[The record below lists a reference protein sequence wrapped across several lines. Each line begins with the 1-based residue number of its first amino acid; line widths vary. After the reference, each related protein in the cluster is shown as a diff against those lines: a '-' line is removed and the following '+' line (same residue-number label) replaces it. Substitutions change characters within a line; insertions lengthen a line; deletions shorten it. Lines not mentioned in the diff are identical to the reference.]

1 MAEHRGS
8 IRCRVG
14 EAGVR
19 VRTISTV
26 GPGPM
31 TELRNPVFCAID
43 TTDTNKATRL
53 AARIGDTVGGIKLG
67 LEFFTSQGRKGVEE
81 VRKAGD
87 SPLFLDLKFHDIP
100 NTVAGAIR
108 ASVQLRPAI
117 VNVHAAGGR
126 AMMEA
131 AARAATEAAEEFLV
145 PRPLVL
151 AVTVLTSMDD
161 DDLAGTGVQRS
172 VSDQVRALAELAQNS
187 GMDGVVCSAHEA
199 RILRADRGS
208 AFKLL
213 CPGVRPH
220 GAVADDQKRIM
231 TPAEALNAG
240 ADYLVIGRPITAQAD
255 PESAARAIIND
266 LPSRSVGPAE
276 YDI

>member
-1 MAEHRGS
+1 
-8 IRCRVG
+8 
-14 EAGVR
+14 
-19 VRTISTV
+19 
-26 GPGPM
+26 M
-31 TELRNPVFCAID
+31 TDLRNPVFCAID
-43 TTDTNKATRL
+43 TTDLNKATRL

-67 LEFFTSQGRKGVEE
+67 LEFFTAQGRKGVEQ
-81 VRKAGD
+81 VGKAGD
-87 SPLFLDLKFHDIP
+87 APLFLDLKFHDIP

-108 ASVQLRPAI
+108 AATQLRPAI

-126 AMMEA
+126 VMMEA

-161 DDLAGTGVQRS
+161 EDLAGTGVSRP

-187 GMDGVVCSAHEA
+187 GMDGVVCSPHEA
-199 RILRADRGS
+199 SVLRADRGS

-220 GAVADDQKRIM
+220 GSAADDQKRIM
-231 TPAEALNAG
+231 TPTEALEAG
-240 ADYLVIGRPITAQAD
+240 ADYLVIGRPITAHQD
-255 PESAARAIIND
+255 PEGAARSIVND
-266 LPSRSVGPAE
+266 LPRRTAATNGESEG
-276 YDI
+276 

>member
-1 MAEHRGS
+1 
-8 IRCRVG
+8 
-14 EAGVR
+14 
-19 VRTISTV
+19 
-26 GPGPM
+26 M
-31 TELRNPVFCAID
+31 TPLRNPVFCALD
-43 TTDTNKATRL
+43 TTDLNKATRM

-67 LEFFTSQGRKGVEE
+67 LEFFTAQGRKGVEQ

-87 SPLFLDLKFHDIP
+87 APLFLDLKFHDIP

-108 ASVQLRPAI
+108 AATQLKPAI

-126 AMMEA
+126 VMMEA

-161 DDLAGTGVQRS
+161 EDLAGTGVDRP
-172 VSDQVRALAELAQNS
+172 VPDQVRALAELAQNS
-187 GMDGVVCSAHEA
+187 GMDGVVCSPHEA
-199 RILRADRGS
+199 SVLRADRGS

-220 GAVADDQKRIM
+220 GSAPDDQKRIM
-231 TPAEALNAG
+231 TPAEALEAG
-240 ADYLVIGRPITAQAD
+240 ADYLVIGRPITAHQD
-255 PESAARAIIND
+255 PEGAAQSIIAD
-266 LPSRSVGPAE
+266 LPKPAAPAGNTE
-276 YDI
+276 DET